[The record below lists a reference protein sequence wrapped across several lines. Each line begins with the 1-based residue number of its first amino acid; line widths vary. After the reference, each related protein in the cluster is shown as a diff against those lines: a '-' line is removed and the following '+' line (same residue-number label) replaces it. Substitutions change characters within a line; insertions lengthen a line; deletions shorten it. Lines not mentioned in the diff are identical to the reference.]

1 MNDNYKNNKIYK
13 TIGEVA
19 KSLDLIDKKTGLLQT
34 HTIRYWE
41 TQFKQIKPTIRAG
54 GRRYYSKK
62 DMEVINYIKFLL
74 KEKGLTISGVKKI
87 LGSKEMHSIDDS
99 VNLGVYKSES
109 KSTKFIK
116 DRVKNISKIIKELK
130 KIKDG

>member
-1 MNDNYKNNKIYK
+1 MNDNYKNDKIYK

-19 KSLDLIDKKTGLLQT
+19 KALDLIDKKTGLLQT

-130 KIKDG
+130 KIKNG

>member
-87 LGSKEMHSIDDS
+87 LGTKVMHSIDDS

>member
-1 MNDNYKNNKIYK
+1 MTDNYKNNKIYK

-130 KIKDG
+130 KIKNG

>member
-1 MNDNYKNNKIYK
+1 MNDNYKNDKIYK

-19 KSLDLIDKKTGLLQT
+19 KALDLIDKKTGLLQT

-87 LGSKEMHSIDDS
+87 LGTKVMHSIDDS

-130 KIKDG
+130 KIKNG

>member
-1 MNDNYKNNKIYK
+1 MNDNYKNDKIYK

-19 KSLDLIDKKTGLLQT
+19 KALDLIDKKTGLLQT

-130 KIKDG
+130 RLK

>member
-1 MNDNYKNNKIYK
+1 
-13 TIGEVA
+13 
-19 KSLDLIDKKTGLLQT
+19 
-34 HTIRYWE
+34 
-41 TQFKQIKPTIRAG
+41 
-54 GRRYYSKK
+54 
-62 DMEVINYIKFLL
+62 MEVINYIKFLL

-87 LGSKEMHSIDDS
+87 LGTKVMHSIDDS

-130 KIKDG
+130 KIKNG